1 MQNYGDMKVKRYRE
15 MIFTR
20 GMKVEAM
27 LDNQALTNTE
37 RRTLK
42 WFLGMF
48 YVTYFF
54 YEVFFQAI
62 YGPFLSGEKALKP
75 NIINIGMYV
84 MVLAL
89 LPITLVLLK
98 KGKLFFV
105 KYFFVFS
112 YLFISISYEVLNV
125 LYSSEEYKSGNA
137 VEVLFLLFSPIFV
150 NIKFFRFV
158 LVALILKYSLAGLLL
173 GTTEVFFPITLVL
186 LLSVIAYIILK
197 RFQVYVSAIRSSY
210 NDQLTGIVKGV
221 IATIELKDPYTRGH
235 SERVAF
241 YANSLA
247 RALNQYSETELASF
261 YNACL
266 LHDIGKVNIPDA
278 ILMKPSRLDAEEFE
292 IIKSHPVSGA
302 EAIQKVN
309 GLQRDIDVIKYH
321 HERWDGKGYPDQ
333 LSGEETPLLARVVAI
348 ADAFDAMTSSRSY
361 RNALPLEEAY
371 KRILEG
377 KGTQFDPNLVDVFQS
392 VFPEWAQFHQS
403 YEWSYKKPLLNHDT
417 REEVSR

>member
-1 MQNYGDMKVKRYRE
+1 MQNNGDMMVKRYGE
-15 MIFTR
+15 MKNTR
-20 GMKVEAM
+20 GINMDGM
-27 LDNQALTNTE
+27 LNDQALTNTE
-37 RRTLK
+37 NRTLK

-48 YVTYFF
+48 YVTFIF
-54 YEVFFQAI
+54 YEIFFQVV
-62 YGPFLSGEKALKP
+62 YKQFLSGEEAIKP
-75 NIINIGMYV
+75 NIINISMYL

-89 LPITLVLLK
+89 LPVTFMLVK
-98 KGKLFFV
+98 KGKLFSV
-105 KYFFVFS
+105 KYFFVLS
-112 YLFISISYEVLNV
+112 YLLISISYELLIF
-125 LYSSEEYKSGNA
+125 LYSSEEYKSGNV

-150 NIKFFRFV
+150 STKFFRFV
-158 LVALILKYSLAGLLL
+158 MFGLISKYILVGLLL
-173 GTTEVFFPITLVL
+173 SSTEVFIPITLVI
-186 LLSVIAYIILK
+186 LLSCIAFIILK
-197 RFQVYVSAIRSSY
+197 RFQVYVAAIKTSY

-247 RALNQYSETELASF
+247 KALNKFSANELASF

-278 ILMKPSRLDAEEFE
+278 ILMKPSRLSSQEFE

-309 GLQRDIDVIKYH
+309 GLKRDIDVIKYH

-333 LSGEETPLLARVVAI
+333 LTGEETPLLARVVSI

-361 RNALPLEEAY
+361 RNALALEEAY

-377 KGTQFDPNLVDVFQS
+377 KGTQFDPSLVEVFEK
-392 VFPEWAQFHQS
+392 VFPEWAQFHEN
-403 YEWSYKKPLLNHDT
+403 YEWSHEKPLYHDEI
-417 REEVSR
+417 REEVF